1 MKVRIAV
8 VIVIVWSPITFC
20 QNSGIEIGWVENLKK
35 SWDCTDHG
43 IAGFCKNTE
52 RGALRSEAESLSLNP
67 QWRPL
72 DNWCE
77 DANGWIKK
85 NNNNYPII
93 QNSNSISHNNWNTR
107 NSLKISYRFQRKE
120 EILHSIFFIISI
132 HYQILASIIII

>member
-8 VIVIVWSPITFC
+8 VIVRLLITFC
-20 QNSGIEIGWVENLKK
+20 QNSEIEIGWVENLKK

-52 RGALRSEAESLSLNP
+52 GGALRSEAESLSLNP
-67 QWRPL
+67 QRRPL

-85 NNNNYPII
+85 
-93 QNSNSISHNNWNTR
+93 
-107 NSLKISYRFQRKE
+107 K
-120 EILHSIFFIISI
+120 
-132 HYQILASIIII
+132 